1 MKIIKITQLSLV
13 MLLMVSLNVH
23 AVLPRAFSSENKS
36 FFNGGKY
43 EGVMLTE
50 KNELTLAPKITKIA
64 TLDMKH
70 IWKIY
75 PAGGDMVYAAVSGDN
90 AQIYKVNTK
99 DGSSTLFTQASNDT
113 AFTSITT
120 DTEGNVYAA
129 VGPNARIYKYD
140 VNGTLIWES
149 ILEDIYVWDMEF
161 DSNNNLY
168 ASTGGNNA
176 RVLNISTTDGTS
188 TEIIKNNETH
198 AVTLHYDSMTD
209 TFYVGTSGRGLLLE
223 LDIPN
228 KSYTVVY
235 DTGEK
240 EVHTITTDK
249 IGNVYFGTSA
259 REKSSAILPSI
270 IDSQSA
276 SKDITQ
282 KMFRNSLYKVN
293 DRKVV
298 QRLFYLTQTLL
309 FALNSDNDNNIY
321 FITGDQADIYK
332 ITAKDGLLNYIG
344 SLKGKSITTF
354 VPTDAGIYF
363 GIAQTGEI
371 YQMKHEYALDG
382 EFTSRTMDTSMT
394 STFGVFEYLS
404 IKPLD
409 TAIAIMTRTG
419 NVQRVDETWSEF
431 EALSTPY
438 NGKIQSPKARFI
450 QFKILLGTETNSVT
464 PKVTSMYIS
473 YISENLAPDVLNV
486 RLVTFND
493 QEAAANNDP
502 IKRPPLNPNE
512 AMIIW
517 HGSDPNGDSLL
528 YNLYYRLSGETVYST
543 FVNNLKTTY
552 VVFDANTM
560 PEAIYDFK
568 VEATDKLDNSVSTA
582 LAKNFEVYN
591 IKYDNI
597 PPNVIDFN
605 VVKSDASHKVTFTVV
620 DKLSIIKSVKF
631 ATSSASSWS
640 FLAPDDGIVD
650 SRIET
655 FTLDFSGEKEPVT
668 SVSIEVSDIEGNTR
682 YYSFFVNVPNQTI
695 VVEDNIEPNDNIDA
709 TE

>member
-1 MKIIKITQLSLV
+1 MKIIKITQLSLL
-13 MLLMVSLNVH
+13 MLLVVSLNVY
-23 AVLPRAFSSENKS
+23 AVLPRAFSSESKS

-75 PAGGDMVYAAVSGDN
+75 PAGGDIAYAAVSGDN

-99 DGSSTLFTQASNDT
+99 DGSSTLFAQASNDT
-113 AFTSITT
+113 AFTAITT
-120 DTEGNVYAA
+120 DSEGNVYAA
-129 VGPNARIYKYD
+129 VGPNARVYKYD

-149 ILEDIYVWDMEF
+149 VLEDIYVWDMEF
-161 DSNNNLY
+161 DNNNNLY

-176 RVLNISTTDGTS
+176 RVLNISTTDGAS

-198 AVTLHYDSMTD
+198 AVTLHYDNMTD

-223 LDIPN
+223 LDTAN

-270 IDSQSA
+270 IDSQNGN
-276 SKDITQ
+276 KDMTQ
-282 KMFRNSLYKVN
+282 KMFRNSLYKVD

-309 FALNSDNDNNIY
+309 FALNSDDDNNIY

-344 SLKGKSITTF
+344 SLKGKTITTF
-354 VPTDAGIYF
+354 APTGKGIYF

-371 YQMKHEYALDG
+371 YEMKHEYALNG
-382 EFTSRTMDTSMT
+382 KFISRTMDTSMT
-394 STFGVFEYLS
+394 SRFGVFEYLAT
-404 IKPLD
+404 KPLD
-409 TAIAIMTRTG
+409 TTIAVMTRTG
-419 NVQRVDETWSEF
+419 NVQKVDDTWSEF
-431 EALSTPY
+431 QALSSA
-438 NGKIQSPKARFI
+438 GKIQSPKARFI
-450 QFKILLGTETNSVT
+450 QFKLMMTTQSKSVT

-473 YISENLAPDVLNV
+473 YIAENLSPDVLNV
-486 RLVTFND
+486 QLVTFND
-493 QEAAANNDP
+493 QEKAANNDP

-512 AMIIW
+512 AMIMW

-543 FVNNLKTTY
+543 FVNNLKTPY

-568 VEATDKLDNSVSTA
+568 VEATDKLDNSISTA
-582 LAKNFEVYN
+582 LTKNFEIFNV
-591 IKYDNI
+591 KYDNI
-597 PPNVIDFN
+597 PPNVIDFE
-605 VVKSDASHKVTFTVV
+605 VVKNDDTHKITFTVT
-620 DKLSIIKSVKF
+620 DKFSIINSVKF
-631 ATSSASSWS
+631 ATSNSSSWS

-655 FTLDFSGEKEPVT
+655 FTLDFSAEKEPVT
-668 SVSIEVSDIEGNTR
+668 SVSIEVSDVEGNIR
-682 YYSFFVNVPNQTI
+682 YYSFFVSMPTQTMTI
-695 VVEDNIEPNDNIDA
+695 EDNIEANDNTNSA
-709 TE
+709 E